1 MSENSNL
8 FWVDLEMTGLGDDQ
22 VIVEIAS
29 LITDA
34 DLNILAEGPEIVI
47 HRTPEEMSR
56 MEEWSAE
63 QHKKSGL
70 LDRIEASEIDV
81 REAEKQTLEF
91 LKKWAPEGSGEKIPL
106 CGNSIWV
113 DRRFLHKEMP
123 TLENFL
129 HYRMID
135 VSSIKELV
143 GRWYPKTL
151 RPPDKKGAH
160 RAMDDAKES
169 IQELLWYRKNVF
181 VSAPEADGPST
192 RA

>member
-1 MSENSNL
+1 MSKNSNL

-34 DLNILAEGPEIVI
+34 NLNILAEGPEIAI
-47 HRTPEEMSR
+47 HRTAEEMGR
-56 MEEWSAE
+56 MEDWPAA

-70 LDRIEASEIDV
+70 LDRIEASDINV
-81 REAEKQTLEF
+81 KEAETRTLDF
-91 LKKWAPEGSGEKIPL
+91 LKKWGPEGKLPL

-123 TLENFL
+123 TLESYL

-143 GRWYPKTL
+143 DRWYPKSL
-151 RPPDKKGAH
+151 RPPDKKGTH
-160 RAMDDAKES
+160 LAMGDVRES
-169 IQELLWYRKNVF
+169 VEELRWYRDNVF
-181 VSAPEADGPST
+181 IKASE
-192 RA
+192 

>member
-1 MSENSNL
+1 
-8 FWVDLEMTGLGDDQ
+8 MTGLGDEQ

-34 DLNILAEGPEIVI
+34 DLNVLAEGPELAI

-56 MEEWSAE
+56 MEDWPAE

-70 LDRIEASEIDV
+70 LDRIEASDIDIA
-81 REAEKQTLEF
+81 EAEKQTNEF
-91 LKKWAPEGSGEKIPL
+91 LKKWAPNTKIPL

-123 TLENFL
+123 KLEDYL

-135 VSSIKELV
+135 VSSFKELV
-143 GRWYPKTL
+143 ERWYPKPL
-151 RPPDKKGAH
+151 RPPAKKGTH
-160 RAMDDAKES
+160 LEMNDIKES
-169 IQELLWYRKNVF
+169 LEELRWYRANIF
-181 VSAPEADGPST
+181 VDAGAE
-192 RA
+192 

>member
-1 MSENSNL
+1 MSEISNL

-34 DLNILAEGPEIVI
+34 DLKVLAEGPEIAI
-47 HRTPEEMSR
+47 HRTPEEMAR
-56 MEEWSAE
+56 MEEWPAE

-70 LDRIEASEIDV
+70 LDRIEASEIDISG
-81 REAEKQTLEF
+81 AENQTLEF
-91 LKKWAPEGSGEKIPL
+91 LKKWVSKGKAPL

-123 TLENFL
+123 TLEDYL

-143 GRWYPKTL
+143 GRWYPASV
-151 RPPDKKGAH
+151 RPPEKKGTH
-160 RAMDDAKES
+160 LAMDDVKES
-169 IQELLWYRKNVF
+169 VEELKWYRENVF
-181 VSAPEADGPST
+181 VNAPEDTEG
-192 RA
+192 

>member
-1 MSENSNL
+1 MSKNSNL

-34 DLNILAEGPEIVI
+34 DLNVLAEGPVIAI
-47 HRTPEEMSR
+47 HRTSEEMAL
-56 MEEWSAE
+56 MEEWPAE

-70 LDRIEASEIDV
+70 LDRIEVSEIDV
-81 REAEKQTLEF
+81 AEAESQTLEF
-91 LKKWAPEGSGEKIPL
+91 LKKWVGKGKAPL

-123 TLENFL
+123 TLEDYL

-143 GRWYPKTL
+143 GRWYPATV
-151 RPPDKKGAH
+151 RPPEKKGAH
-160 RAMDDAKES
+160 LAMDDVKES
-169 IQELLWYRKNVF
+169 VQELRWYRENVF
-181 VSAPEADGPST
+181 VKAESE
-192 RA
+192 